1 MKRPSQILCKDS
13 QLLSI
18 AEVEQRLAMLAELE
32 HLLKRRSEAVQR
44 SNPFLSDETLAGRK
58 TQRSVSNLS

>member
-13 QLLSI
+13 KILSI

-44 SNPFLSDETLAGRK
+44 SSSFLSDETLAGRN
-58 TQRSVSNLS
+58 TQRSTSNLS